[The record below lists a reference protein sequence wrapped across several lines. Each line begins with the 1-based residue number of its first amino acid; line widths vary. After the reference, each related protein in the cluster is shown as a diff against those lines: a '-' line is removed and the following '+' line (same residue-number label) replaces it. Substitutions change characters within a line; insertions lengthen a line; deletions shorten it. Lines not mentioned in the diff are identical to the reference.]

1 MCRIYL
7 IHILSLLIFSVL
19 SYGADAQEVVINEVM
34 ASNEDVFYDED
45 GDSPDWI
52 ELYNAGNN
60 PVNLE
65 GWGISDDTIEL
76 NKWEFPEIIIQP
88 AQYLL
93 IFASGKDRREGD
105 YLHTNFKIKAGFDPI
120 VLFNDD
126 GDKMDVYPEGC
137 IPTNKSIGYQPDGS
151 GQKFYFI
158 DPSPGY
164 TNNQNSTTQ
173 ISIVRD
179 TLIFSHD
186 GGYYPESIQ
195 LEISHT
201 SDYTRIFYTSDGS
214 IPDEESSE
222 YSEPIL
228 LERRSGDENTIS
240 EIRTGP
246 FWEPPGD
253 DVYKVHVIRAI
264 VLSDGCPASNL
275 VTNTYLVD
283 KDIFTRYPSPIIS
296 ITTDPDNFFGKKK
309 GIYVPGELEK
319 FEGDKNSGNY
329 FESGSEWER
338 TIHLEFFN
346 SDGTLGFEQDAGV
359 RVHGRGSRKASQK
372 TLKLYAR
379 EKYGIDVVDYQLFP
393 QKNIDTFKTFLIRTT
408 LGDVSGT
415 YFKDAFCHDLVS
427 ELNMD
432 IQSYRP
438 SIVFING
445 EYWGIHT
452 LRERQDKYYLG
463 GNHNIGPDNLD
474 IIALGYNVEEIVE
487 GDNMDYHALLDFIA
501 ENNVRDPIIY
511 ELVRSWM
518 DIENYIDYYISQLY
532 FANFDWPDSN
542 IKYWRS
548 RTEDGRWRW
557 FFFDCDWCLIRNSYN
572 HLMEY
577 TIEDERYHHY
587 SESSTFLFRNL
598 LKNNEFRDQF
608 NARFIYLLN
617 STFEPGNVIRKIDEF
632 KEVYSPMVAEHIR
645 RWNQPRSFDH
655 WLENVEALKY
665 FAFVR
670 PAIMM
675 TQITENLGNPYSVF
689 PNPASGE
696 FFINTNLPE
705 GLEHMIKIFD
715 MTGREVYSELFLTSR
730 DLVSKPILISS
741 WSPGIYQI
749 RLHYG
754 KSIFG
759 HKLVITNR

>member
-7 IHILSLLIFSVL
+7 IHILSLLILSEFSNLTHARDV
-19 SYGADAQEVVINEVM
+19 YINEVM

-60 PVNLE
+60 PVNLQ
-65 GWGISDDTIEL
+65 GWGISDDTLGL
-76 NKWEFPEIIIQP
+76 NIWEFPEITLAP

-93 IFASGKDRREGD
+93 IFASGKDRREEEF
-105 YLHTNFKIKAGFDPI
+105 LHTNFKIKAGLDPV
-120 VLFNDD
+120 VLFNAD
-126 GDKMDVYPEGC
+126 GIIMDKYTEGC
-137 IPTNKSIGYQPDGS
+137 IPTNVSIGYQPDGS
-151 GQKFYFI
+151 GRKFFFS

-164 TNNQNSTTQ
+164 TNNQNKITQ
-173 ISIVRD
+173 INIVKD

-186 GGYYPESIQ
+186 GGYYQETLK
-195 LEISHT
+195 LEISNT
-201 SDYTRIFYTSDGS
+201 SDYTRIFYTTDGS

-222 YSEPIL
+222 YSEPII
-228 LERRSGDENTIS
+228 LERRTGVENTIS

-246 FWEPPGD
+246 FWEPPED
-253 DVYKVHVIRAI
+253 EVYKVHVIRAI

-283 KDIFTRYPSPIIS
+283 KNIFTRYPSPIIS
-296 ITTDPDNFFGKKK
+296 ITTDPDNFFGRGK
-309 GIYVPGELEK
+309 GIYVPGQLQK
-319 FEGDKNSGNY
+319 FEGDNNSGNY
-329 FESGSEWER
+329 FESGSDWER
-338 TIHLEFFN
+338 TIHLEFFQ

-359 RVHGRGSRKASQK
+359 RIHGRGSRKASQK

-379 EKYGIDVVDYQLFP
+379 EKYGKDVVNYQLFP
-393 QKNIDTFKTFLIRTT
+393 QKDLHAFKTFLIRTT
-408 LGDVSGT
+408 LGDISGT

-452 LRERQDKYYLG
+452 LRERQDKYYIG
-463 GNHNIGPDNLD
+463 DNHNTGPDNLD

-501 ENNVRDPIIY
+501 ENDINDPEIFEI
-511 ELVRSWM
+511 VRSWM
-518 DIENYIDYYISQLY
+518 DIDNYIDYYISQLY
-532 FANFDWPDSN
+532 FANYDWPESN
-542 IKYWRS
+542 IKYWRT
-548 RTEDGRWRW
+548 RTDDGRWRW
-557 FFFDCDWCLIRNSYN
+557 LFFDCDWCLIRNSYN
-572 HLMEY
+572 HLKEY
-577 TIEDERYHHY
+577 TIDDKRYHHFE
-587 SESSTFLFRNL
+587 ESSTFLFRNL
-598 LKNNEFRDQF
+598 LNNQEFRYQF
-608 NARFIYLLN
+608 NARFVYLLN
-617 STFEPGNVIRKIDEF
+617 TTFEPGNVIRKIDEF
-632 KEVYSPMVAEHIR
+632 KKAYSPLVAEHIR

-675 TQITENLGNPYSVF
+675 TQLSDNLGSPYSLF
-689 PNPASGE
+689 PNPASEE
-696 FFINTNLPE
+696 FFIDTDLPE
-705 GLEHMIKIFD
+705 GLKHRMEIFD
-715 MTGREVYSELFLTSR
+715 MTGRKVYSELFFTSAE
-730 DLVSKPILISS
+730 LVSKPILISFC
-741 WSPGIYQI
+741 SPGIYQI
-749 RLHYG
+749 RLQYG
-754 KSIFG
+754 NSIFCK
-759 HKLVITNR
+759 KLVIAHP